1 MFFTI
6 TSLII
11 IFVAIIISQFLI
23 EPELQPIF
31 WMIFLLLFVCYANI
45 YMSIYYYVKLRNNP
59 GIQGERGDPGLKGTK
74 GSQGVCVIDTSCDA
88 LQNCGEL
95 IENTLKEKIS
105 EYAAIREKMSKGF
118 RLTNKEKQV
127 LEGIQTYKSIL
138 LVKCESGAY
147 TREEFKDIV
156 TNSLDVALSY

>member
-23 EPELQPIF
+23 DPSLQPIF

-59 GIQGERGDPGLKGTK
+59 GIQGERGEPGLKGTK
-74 GSQGVCVIDTSCDA
+74 GSQGVCIVDTSCDA
-88 LQNCGEL
+88 LQNCSEL
-95 IENTLKEKIS
+95 VENTLASKI
-105 EYAAIREKMSKGF
+105 EPYKQIRDKMKKGT
-118 RLTNKEKQV
+118 RLSNKEKKI

>member
-11 IFVAIIISQFLI
+11 IFIAIIISHFLI

-45 YMSIYYYVKLRNNP
+45 YMAIYYYVKLRNNP
-59 GIQGERGDPGLKGTK
+59 GIQGERGEPGLKGTK
-74 GSQGVCVIDTSCDA
+74 GSQGVCVVDTSCDA
-88 LQNCGEL
+88 LQNCNEL
-95 IENTLKEKIS
+95 IDNTLRNKIS
-105 EYAAIREKMSKGF
+105 EYGAIRDKMENGT
-118 RLTNKEKQV
+118 RLNNKEKKV

-156 TNSLDVALSY
+156 TNSLDIALSY

>member
-6 TSLII
+6 LSLII

-31 WMIFLLLFVCYANI
+31 CMIFLLLFVCYANI
-45 YMSIYYYVKLRNNP
+45 YMAIYYYVKLRNNP
-59 GIQGERGDPGLKGTK
+59 GIQGERGEPGLKGSK

-88 LQNCGEL
+88 LQNCNEL

-105 EYAAIREKMSKGF
+105 EYKSIREKMEKGF
-118 RLTNKEKQV
+118 RLTNKEKKV
-127 LEGIQTYKSIL
+127 LEGLQTYKSIL